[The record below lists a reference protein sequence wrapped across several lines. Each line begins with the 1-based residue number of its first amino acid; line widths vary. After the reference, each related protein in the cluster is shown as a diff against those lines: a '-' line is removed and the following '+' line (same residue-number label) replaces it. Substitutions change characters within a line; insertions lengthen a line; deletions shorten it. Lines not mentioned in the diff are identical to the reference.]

1 MTFALRS
8 RRLLVV
14 IVSTIIGATH
24 LGAHEESFPPGDS
37 VKMPAI
43 AVEPESRT
51 WALVWQQGQEIRVVA
66 SRDGR
71 SFSAPQKLSG
81 KDRAQPLAPSVAV
94 DRSGRI
100 GVVWADTSSR
110 NPGIFLSRSVD
121 GGASFSPP
129 HNLAAKTD
137 LPLDPKIA
145 FDHQGRSFVVWSGL
159 SEGSRD
165 VFLARS
171 TDGGKSFSAP
181 KNLSANRFASELP
194 AIAVDGK
201 DRLYVAWRDKTPP
214 TIQIWLT
221 RSTDGGESFSSP
233 RVVSR
238 TGFSNTPTLAAEGD
252 GHLYISWVSNVA
264 GNLEVYFIHSAD
276 GGESFDRLLNI
287 SGTRLSSHSPSL
299 ATDGGGDVFAVWV
312 DDTPGKPEVFFRYS
326 ADHGT
331 SFFGKKRLS
340 VDSPASATPAVAA
353 IPGRGIF
360 VAWEDQSAGQDRIRF
375 IDQEAIRQ
383 APVQ

>member
-1 MTFALRS
+1 M
-8 RRLLVV
+8 
-14 IVSTIIGATH
+14 
-24 LGAHEESFPPGDS
+24 
-37 VKMPAI
+37 
-43 AVEPESRT
+43 
-51 WALVWQQGQEIRVVA
+51 
-66 SRDGR
+66 
-71 SFSAPQKLSG
+71 
-81 KDRAQPLAPSVAV
+81 APSVAV
-94 DRSGRI
+94 DKSARI
-100 GVVWADTSSR
+100 GVVWADASSR
-110 NPGIFLSRSVD
+110 NPGISFARSVD
-121 GGASFSPP
+121 GGASFSPLR
-129 HNLAAKTD
+129 NLSSKTN

-145 FDHQGRSFVVWSGL
+145 FDHLGRIFVVWSGL

-171 TDGGKSFSAP
+171 TDSGRSFSPP
-181 KNLSANRFASELP
+181 KNLSASKFASELP
-194 AIAVDGK
+194 AIAIDGE
-201 DRLYVAWRDKTPP
+201 DRLYVVWRDKTPP

-238 TGFSNTPTLAAEGD
+238 TGFSNMPTLAAEGD
-252 GHLYISWVSNVA
+252 GHLYVSWVSNVA

-287 SGTRLSSHSPSL
+287 SGTRLASHSPSL
-299 ATDGGGDVFAVWV
+299 AADGRGDVFAVWV

-331 SFFGKKRLS
+331 SFFNKKRLS
-340 VDSPASATPAVAA
+340 VDSPASASPTVAA